1 MSQKKITGG
10 KRRRGIFKNNKKNEP
25 LISVIMVCIN
35 SQKYL
40 AKSIN
45 SVLKQSYKSFEFII
59 IDGGSTDGSLKILI
73 KNNNKID
80 FWISE
85 KDRSHFDAMN
95 KGIKFS
101 RGSIISILNSDDV
114 FYINTLKTAAK
125 YFKKYQKIDFLFG
138 GVIKHKLLHG
148 YKPKI
153 IYRSFGFYSAHSIG
167 FFIRKKSQMKVG
179 PYKIKYRTSSDYDLF
194 YRLIVKHKMKGMA
207 TKKNEIFG
215 KFRRGGISSKLSN
228 NDFLREIYKVRVGN
242 GQNKIFV
249 LFLLFLKYS
258 KFNLKK
264 ILKL

>member
-1 MSQKKITGG
+1 MIQKKITGG
-10 KRRRGIFKNNKKNEP
+10 KRVKGNFKSNKKNEP
-25 LISVIMVCIN
+25 LISVIMVCLN
-35 SQKYL
+35 SQKHL
-40 AKSIN
+40 TKSIN
-45 SVLKQSYKSFEFII
+45 SVLKQSYKNFELIV
-59 IDGGSTDGSLKILI
+59 IDGGSTDDTLKILK

-85 KDRSHFDAMN
+85 KDKNHFDAMN
-95 KGIKFS
+95 KGIRLSK
-101 RGSIISILNSDDV
+101 GSIISILNSDDV
-114 FYINTLKTAAK
+114 YFINTLKTAAK
-125 YFKKYQKIDFLFG
+125 YFVKYQKIDFLFG

-148 YKPKI
+148 YRPEI

-179 PYKIKYRTSSDYDLF
+179 LYKLKYRFSSDYDLF
-194 YRLIVKHKMKGMA
+194 YRLIVKYKMKGMA

-215 KFRRGGISSKLSN
+215 KFRRGGMSSQLTN

-258 KFNLKK
+258 KYNLKK

>member
-1 MSQKKITGG
+1 MKKKITGG
-10 KRRRGIFKNNKKNEP
+10 KRRRGNFKNNKKNDP
-25 LISVIMVCIN
+25 LISVIMVVLN
-35 SQKYL
+35 NQKYL
-40 AKSIN
+40 TKSIN
-45 SVLKQSYKSFEFII
+45 SVLKQSYKNFELII
-59 IDGGSTDGSLKILI
+59 IDGGSTDETLKILK

-85 KDRSHFDAMN
+85 KDKGIYDAIN
-95 KGIKFS
+95 KGIKLS
-101 RGSIISILNSDDV
+101 RGSIISILNSDDC
-114 FYINTLKTAAK
+114 YYRNALKIAVK

-138 GVIKHKLLHG
+138 SVIKHKLLYG
-148 YKPKI
+148 YKPNKI
-153 IYRSFGFYSAHSIG
+153 YWSFGFYSAHSVG

-179 PYKIKYRTSSDYDLF
+179 LYKLKYRYSADYDLF
-194 YRLIVKHKMKGMA
+194 YRLIVKRKMVGFA

-228 NDFLREIYKVRVGN
+228 NVFLREIYRVRVDN

-264 ILKL
+264 FLKL

>member
-10 KRRRGIFKNNKKNEP
+10 KRRRGSFKNNKKNKP
-25 LISVIMVCIN
+25 LISVIMVCLN

-45 SVLKQSYKSFEFII
+45 SVLKQSYKSFELII
-59 IDGGSTDGSLKILI
+59 IDGGSTDDTLKILK

-95 KGIKFS
+95 KGIRLSK
-101 RGSIISILNSDDV
+101 GSIISILNSDD
-114 FYINTLKTAAK
+114 FYYKNALKIAVN
-125 YFKKYQKIDFLFG
+125 YFKKYKKIDFLFG
-138 GVIKHKLLHG
+138 SVIKHKLLHG
-148 YKPKI
+148 YNPNKI
-153 IYRSFGFYSAHSIG
+153 YWSFGFYSAHSIG
-167 FFIRKKSQMKVG
+167 FFIKKKSQMKVG
-179 PYKIKYRTSSDYDLF
+179 LYKLKYRYSADYDLF
-194 YRLIVKHKMKGMA
+194 YRLIVKHKMTGVA

-228 NDFLREIYKVRVGN
+228 NDFLREIYRVRVDN

-258 KFNLKK
+258 KYNLKK

>member
-1 MSQKKITGG
+1 MKQKKITGG
-10 KRRRGIFKNNKKNEP
+10 KRRRGNFKNNKKNEP
-25 LISVIMVCIN
+25 LITVIMVCLN
-35 SQKYL
+35 GQKHL
-40 AKSIN
+40 TKAIN
-45 SVLKQSYKSFEFII
+45 SVLKQTYKNFELII
-59 IDGGSTDGSLKILI
+59 IDGGSTDNTLKILK

-95 KGIKFS
+95 KGIKLS
-101 RGSIISILNSDDV
+101 RGSIIAILNSDDI

-148 YKPKI
+148 YRPNI

-179 PYKIKYRTSSDYDLF
+179 LYKLKYRYSSDYDLF
-194 YRLIVKHKMKGMA
+194 YRLIVKYKMKGMA

-215 KFRRGGISSKLSN
+215 KFRRGGISSKLLY
-228 NDFLREIYKVRVGN
+228 NDHLKEIYKVRVDN
-242 GQNKIFV
+242 GQNRIFV

-258 KFNLKK
+258 KYNLKK

>member
-10 KRRRGIFKNNKKNEP
+10 KRRKGIFKNNKKNEP
-25 LISVIMVCIN
+25 LISVIMVCLN

-45 SVLKQSYKSFEFII
+45 SVLKQSYKNFELII
-59 IDGGSTDGSLKILI
+59 IDGGSTDDTLKILK

-85 KDRSHFDAMN
+85 KDKSHFDAMN
-95 KGIKFS
+95 KGIKLS

-114 FYINTLKTAAK
+114 YYINTLKTAAK

-148 YKPKI
+148 YKPNI

-179 PYKIKYRTSSDYDLF
+179 PYKLKYRTSSDYDLF
-194 YRLIVKHKMKGMA
+194 YRLIVKYKMIGAA

-215 KFRRGGISSKLSN
+215 KFRKGGLSSRIKF
-228 NDFLREIYKVRVGN
+228 NDYLRECNQIRLGN
-242 GQNKIFV
+242 GQNKIIV
-249 LFLLFLKYS
+249 
-258 KFNLKK
+258 NLIYLIRLIKNIKK
-264 ILKL
+264 IIK